1 MRSGTG
7 QLALLLRKVSWRFK
21 FSQMTNPDK
30 KEWFVVLSKPYRE
43 EFAQFHLRLK
53 GLETF
58 FPRLMLPRFTYKSK
72 RIVPLF
78 PNYLFVH
85 ADLARD
91 YDQVRWAPGVRSFVH
106 FGSVPAPLDDKI
118 AEDLLRQA
126 NSDGII
132 AAQSDLKVGQ
142 EVQIRAGSFEGLLGV
157 VQRTPDAKGRV
168 RLLMKLLS
176 RRIAVE
182 IPVHLI
188 SGGWVANRAHPAD
201 ANRSE
206 NRPERPVLI

>member
-1 MRSGTG
+1 MSRSN
-7 QLALLLRKVSWRFK
+7 Q
-21 FSQMTNPDK
+21 
-30 KEWFVVLSKPYRE
+30 KEWFVVLSKPRRE

-58 FPRLMLPRFTYKSK
+58 FPRLMLPKFTYKTK

-91 YDQVRWAPGVRSFVH
+91 YDQVRWAPGVKSFVH

-118 AEDLLRQA
+118 AEGLLREA
-126 NSDGII
+126 NCDGII
-132 AAQSDLKVGQ
+132 PAQCDLKVGQ
-142 EVQIRAGSFEGLLGV
+142 EVQIRGGSFEGLLGV
-157 VQRTPDAKGRV
+157 VQRTPDARGRV

-182 IPVHLI
+182 VPVHLI
-188 SGGWVANRAHPAD
+188 SAGWVANRGHPAGATD
-201 ANRSE
+201 QSIGQNC
-206 NRPERPVLI
+206 LY

>member
-1 MRSGTG
+1 
-7 QLALLLRKVSWRFK
+7 VSAHWHYYCGIVWCGFI
-21 FSQMTNPDK
+21 FYQMVNSEK
-30 KEWFVVLSKPYRE
+30 KEWFVVSSKHHRE

-58 FPRLMLPRFTYKSK
+58 FPRLMLPRFSYKSK
-72 RIVPLF
+72 QIVPLF

-85 ADLARD
+85 INLAKD
-91 YDQVRWAPGVRSFVH
+91 YDQVRWTPGVKSFVI
-106 FGSVPAPLDDKI
+106 FGGSPTPMQDEI
-118 AEDLLRQA
+118 AERLVSQA
-126 NSDGII
+126 DHDGII
-132 AAQSDLKVGQ
+132 PAHSDLKIGQ
-142 EVQIRAGSFEGLLGV
+142 EVQIRGGPFDGV
-157 VQRTPDAKGRV
+157 IGVIQRTPDAKGRV

-188 SGGWVANRAHPAD
+188 SGGWLANRAHPVD

-206 NRPERPVLI
+206 NRPELPVRM

>member
-1 MRSGTG
+1 MSAHWHYYCDIVWCGFI
-7 QLALLLRKVSWRFK
+7 SY
-21 FSQMTNPDK
+21 QMVNSEK
-30 KEWFVVLSKPYRE
+30 KEWFVVSSKHHRE

-58 FPRLMLPRFTYKSK
+58 FPRLMLPRFSYKSK
-72 RIVPLF
+72 QIVPLF

-85 ADLARD
+85 INLAKD
-91 YDQVRWAPGVRSFVH
+91 YDQVRWTPGVKSFVI
-106 FGSVPAPLDDKI
+106 FGGSPTPMQDEI
-118 AEDLLRQA
+118 AERLVSQA
-126 NSDGII
+126 DHDGII
-132 AAQSDLKVGQ
+132 PAHSDLKIGQ
-142 EVQIRAGSFEGLLGV
+142 EVQIRGGPFDGV
-157 VQRTPDAKGRV
+157 IGVIQRTPDAKGRV

-188 SGGWVANRAHPAD
+188 SGGWLANRAHPVD

-206 NRPERPVLI
+206 NRPELPVRM

>member
-1 MRSGTG
+1 MARSD
-7 QLALLLRKVSWRFK
+7 Q
-21 FSQMTNPDK
+21 
-30 KEWFVVLSKPYRE
+30 KEWFVVLSKPRRE

-58 FPRLMLPRFTYKSK
+58 FPRLMLPRFSYKSK

-85 ADLARD
+85 MNLDTD
-91 YDQVRWAPGVRSFVH
+91 YHQVRWAPGVKSFVN
-106 FGSVPAPLDDKI
+106 FGGSPIPLQAEI
-118 AEDLLRQA
+118 AQNLMRQA
-126 NSDGII
+126 DSDGII
-132 AAQSDLKVGQ
+132 PAHSDLKIGQ
-142 EVQIRAGSFEGLLGV
+142 EVQIRGGPFDGV
-157 VQRTPDAKGRV
+157 IGVIQRTPDAKGRV

-206 NRPERPVLI
+206 NRPELPVRI